1 MLIIEAKHHFM
12 TLELGKVNKLIVFLL
27 RCFEELII
35 ISHNTSKNYTVISN
49 KLVLK
54 DVSDE

>member
-27 RCFEELII
+27 RYFEELNYYFT
-35 ISHNTSKNYTVISN
+35 HNTSIIKTVSN
-49 KLVLK
+49 KWY
-54 DVSDE
+54 

>member
-1 MLIIEAKHHFM
+1 MSIIEAKHHFM

-35 ISHNTSKNYTVISN
+35 SHNTSKNYTVISN

-54 DVSDE
+54 DISDE